1 MMEKKEKMV
10 ENETDEDR
18 DWLSVSLERNRESEK
33 QKCRNRKVERKMD
46 ELSESA

>member
-18 DWLSVSLERNRESEK
+18 DWLVWIWKETEREK
-33 QKCRNRKVERKMD
+33 SRNAETVK
-46 ELSESA
+46 